1 MSATD
6 NIKEAD
12 WRLFRSRLPIWQEA
26 YMERLNREYI
36 ALLSGTGSASEKFW
50 ELERRFHRVKYVPG
64 VFVITLPL
72 FGDGILEIYELNE
85 LRQKIYTDM
94 GDAIHIVGA
103 APSRFQAVLL
113 VRDIIDDIYK
123 KTGDVDV
130 ERFFAS

>member
-1 MSATD
+1 M
-6 NIKEAD
+6 
-12 WRLFRSRLPIWQEA
+12 
-26 YMERLNREYI
+26 
-36 ALLSGTGSASEKFW
+36 
-50 ELERRFHRVKYVPG
+50 VPG

-72 FGDGILEIYELNE
+72 FGDGILEIYELMNSGRRST
-85 LRQKIYTDM
+85 LDM

-130 ERFFAS
+130 ERFLHRDQIVSGSKGMEHAYCLVDIEDTAHSYPVAGGTGSASCTSRIVCAG

>member
-1 MSATD
+1 MVID
-6 NIKEAD
+6 D
-12 WRLFRSRLPIWQEA
+12 
-26 YMERLNREYI
+26 
-36 ALLSGTGSASEKFW
+36 KFYVGGARDRQIIRMVRGI
-50 ELERRFHRVKYVPG
+50 RRFHRVKYVPG

-72 FGDGILEIYELNE
+72 FGDG
-85 LRQKIYTDM
+85 KIYTDM

>member
-1 MSATD
+1 MGF
-6 NIKEAD
+6 
-12 WRLFRSRLPIWQEA
+12 WR
-26 YMERLNREYI
+26 
-36 ALLSGTGSASEKFW
+36 
-50 ELERRFHRVKYVPG
+50 
-64 VFVITLPL
+64 
-72 FGDGILEIYELNE
+72 LNE

>member
-1 MSATD
+1 MVID
-6 NIKEAD
+6 D
-12 WRLFRSRLPIWQEA
+12 
-26 YMERLNREYI
+26 
-36 ALLSGTGSASEKFW
+36 KFYVGGARDRQIIRMVRGI
-50 ELERRFHRVKYVPG
+50 RRFHRVKYVPG

-72 FGDGILEIYELNE
+72 FGDGILE
-85 LRQKIYTDM
+85 

>member
-1 MSATD
+1 MVID
-6 NIKEAD
+6 D
-12 WRLFRSRLPIWQEA
+12 
-26 YMERLNREYI
+26 
-36 ALLSGTGSASEKFW
+36 KFYVGGARDRQIIRMVRGI
-50 ELERRFHRVKYVPG
+50 RRFHRVKYVPG

-72 FGDGILEIYELNE
+72 FGDGILVFFFKDTPTTE
-85 LRQKIYTDM
+85 IYTDM

>member
-1 MSATD
+1 MVID
-6 NIKEAD
+6 D
-12 WRLFRSRLPIWQEA
+12 
-26 YMERLNREYI
+26 
-36 ALLSGTGSASEKFW
+36 KFYVGGARDRQIIRMVRGI
-50 ELERRFHRVKYVPG
+50 RRFHRVKYVPG

-103 APSRFQAVLL
+103 APSRFRAVLL

>member
-1 MSATD
+1 MVID
-6 NIKEAD
+6 D
-12 WRLFRSRLPIWQEA
+12 
-26 YMERLNREYI
+26 
-36 ALLSGTGSASEKFW
+36 KFYVGGARDRQIIRMVRGI
-50 ELERRFHRVKYVPG
+50 RRFHRVKYVPG

-72 FGDGILEIYELNE
+72 IGDGILEIYELNE

>member
-1 MSATD
+1 
-6 NIKEAD
+6 
-12 WRLFRSRLPIWQEA
+12 
-26 YMERLNREYI
+26 
-36 ALLSGTGSASEKFW
+36 
-50 ELERRFHRVKYVPG
+50 
-64 VFVITLPL
+64 
-72 FGDGILEIYELNE
+72 
-85 LRQKIYTDM
+85 M